1 VPFPLPRTLAALHVA
16 RDAAQT
22 IRRAGRPRRVR
33 LKSSS
38 ADLVT
43 ATDVRVEKMVRTWL
57 RNHYP
62 HDAVVGEEGGGLS
75 ELDLARPTWFV
86 DPLDG
91 TTNFAHG
98 LAHHACA
105 IAFWDGQG
113 IALGVVAD
121 VTRRR
126 TYWAEAGRGAYEG
139 RKRLHVSDTSALA
152 RSVVATGFPPSRA
165 TDPDNNL
172 AEFLSIVNG
181 TRDVRR
187 LGCAGID
194 LSWVAAGR
202 LDAYW
207 EQRCGPWDWAPGAIL
222 VREAGGVAT
231 TFDGADW
238 KPGDSELVAS
248 NGAVHERLLRSFA
261 EARAAAGLPPRPT
274 AVSKQ

>member
-1 VPFPLPRTLAALHVA
+1 MVFPLPRTLAALRVA
-16 RDAAQT
+16 REAAQV
-22 IRRAGRPRRVR
+22 IRRAGRPRRIR

-43 ATDVRVEKMVRTWL
+43 ATDLRVEKLVRAWL
-57 RNHYP
+57 GSHYP
-62 HDAVVGEEGGGLS
+62 QDAVVGEEGGGLA
-75 ELDLARPTWFV
+75 ELDLERPTWFV

-98 LAHHACA
+98 LPHYACA
-105 IAFWDGQG
+105 IAFWDGERL
-113 IALGVVAD
+113 ALGVVAD
-121 VTRRR
+121 ATRRR

-139 RKRLHVSDTSALA
+139 RKRLHVSDTRTLG
-152 RSVVATGFPPSRA
+152 RSVIATGFPPSRA

-172 AEFLSIVNG
+172 AEFLSVVND

-194 LSWVAAGR
+194 LSWVAASR

-222 VREAGGVAT
+222 VREAGGRAT
-231 TFDGADW
+231 TFEGDDW
-238 KPGDSELVAS
+238 KPGDGELVAS
-248 NGAVHERLLRSFA
+248 NGAIHDRLLGSFA
-261 EARAAAGLPPRPT
+261 EARAVAGLPARPI
-274 AVSKQ
+274 AA